1 MIAPFLICALPRSR
15 TAWCSEFLSYADW
28 TCGHETL
35 ITMRSIEDVRA
46 FFAQPNTGTVDTP
59 AAPGWELLRH
69 YVPDLRTVVIRRPV
83 EDVVQSFLKL
93 DLRGLFTYPEVP
105 LRAAMTRADRA
116 LDRVAS
122 QPGVL
127 TIEYADLANE
137 DACRGIWHHCLPYR
151 FDADWWAHWDSVN
164 VQMDVANHVKYYH
177 ANLAAI
183 ERFKGLCKAEMWRLV
198 RAGLIARKE
207 VAHALD

>member
-1 MIAPFLICALPRSR
+1 MTPFLICALPRSR
-15 TAWCSEFLSYADW
+15 TAWLSKFLSYADW
-28 TCGHETL
+28 TCGHESL

-46 FFAQPNTGTVDTP
+46 SYARPRTGSAETA

-93 DLRGLFTYPEVP
+93 DLRGLATYPEGP

-127 TIEYADLANE
+127 SVDYAELASE
-137 DACRGIWHHCLPYR
+137 ETCRAIWHQCLPYR
-151 FDADWWAHWDSVN
+151 FDGDWWAHWDAIN
-164 VQMDVANHVKYYH
+164 VQMDVPNHVKYYH

-183 ERFKGLCKAEMWRLV
+183 ERFKGLCKTEMWRLA

-207 VAHALD
+207 LAHALD